1 MARIPSKSEIL
12 DWITDNPSRTA
23 KRDIARAFGIRGA
36 QRIDLKR
43 ILKEMEAEGT
53 LQKRRNSYQDG
64 DKLPPVS
71 VLQVIA
77 PDEDGDLLARPME
90 WNGKG
95 EPPTFLLSLRNGDPA
110 LGGERVGDHRR
121 AGAVECRR

>member
-23 KRDIARAFGIRGA
+23 KRDIARAFGIKGA

-53 LQKRRNSYQDG
+53 LQKRRSSYRDADQ
-64 DKLPPVS
+64 LPPVS
-71 VLQVIA
+71 VLHVIE
-77 PDEDGDLLARPME
+77 PDEDYILPF
-90 WNGKG
+90 GKN
-95 EPPTFLLSLRNGDPA
+95 FCSFKR
-110 LGGERVGDHRR
+110 LGN
-121 AGAVECRR
+121 